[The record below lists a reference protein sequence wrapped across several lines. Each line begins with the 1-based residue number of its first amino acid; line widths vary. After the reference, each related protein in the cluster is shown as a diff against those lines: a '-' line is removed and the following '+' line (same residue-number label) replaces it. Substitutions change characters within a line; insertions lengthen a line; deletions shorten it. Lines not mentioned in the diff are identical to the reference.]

1 MALCL
6 VRGPAFLVGLTPALI
21 FMEGLAAFFGYRLAL
36 LPRLVLALLPR
47 YPPALLLR
55 RPLKVL
61 KREFSYVKAEGFK
74 VGFSQPTSTFI
85 DRVSMCDGC
94 FTNYRGVC
102 GIYKKGSPSC

>member
-6 VRGPAFLVGLTPALI
+6 VRGPAFLVGLTPALV
-21 FMEGLAAFFGYRLAL
+21 FMEGFAALFGYRLAL

-61 KREFSYVKAEGFK
+61 KREFRYV
-74 VGFSQPTSTFI
+74 
-85 DRVSMCDGC
+85 CDL
-94 FTNYRGVC
+94 FMGVLLTTEESVEFQ
-102 GIYKKGSPSC
+102 KKPLLGSHSC

>member
-6 VRGPAFLVGLTPALI
+6 VRGPAFLVGLTPALV
-21 FMEGLAAFFGYRLAL
+21 FMEGLAALFGYRLAL

-61 KREFSYVKAEGFK
+61 KREFSYVESRRRNIK

-85 DRVSMCDGC
+85 DRVSMCVRVNC
-94 FTNYRGVC
+94 
-102 GIYKKGSPSC
+102 

>member
-6 VRGPAFLVGLTPALI
+6 VRGPAFLVGLTPALV
-21 FMEGLAAFFGYRLAL
+21 FMEGLAALFGYRLAL
-36 LPRLVLALLPR
+36 PPRLVLALLPR

-61 KREFSYVKAEGFK
+61 KRNIK

-85 DRVSMCDGC
+85 DRVSM
-94 FTNYRGVC
+94 GVRVIC
-102 GIYKKGSPSC
+102 